1 MPPGPKIWP
10 KESKG
15 ARVVQR
21 SRAERFRVMHRVRV
35 GWGPHH
41 RRSHTMP
48 SASGRTHSNC
58 RPLADQQGQ
67 ANYRNVS
74 APREHAPEVRE
85 IGSAS
90 AVSHCSSLSAS
101 CTDRR
106 KRMVAS
112 LGRLERAVGVG
123 GVSRRTPLR
132 GSRPPPRHAGRPGPA
147 HASRSCYVGP
157 GTQRPAR
164 SSHPAASAAP
174 RWPQTP

>member
-21 SRAERFRVMHRVRV
+21 SRAERFEWCTVYEWAGDRTIVDHTQSQA
-35 GWGPHH
+35 
-41 RRSHTMP
+41 RRAEPT
-48 SASGRTHSNC
+48 AF
-58 RPLADQQGQ
+58 RPVADQQGQ
-67 ANYRNVS
+67 ANYCNAS

-123 GVSRRTPLR
+123 GVSERTPLR

-164 SSHPAASAAP
+164 SSRPAASAAP
-174 RWPQTP
+174 RWPQKP